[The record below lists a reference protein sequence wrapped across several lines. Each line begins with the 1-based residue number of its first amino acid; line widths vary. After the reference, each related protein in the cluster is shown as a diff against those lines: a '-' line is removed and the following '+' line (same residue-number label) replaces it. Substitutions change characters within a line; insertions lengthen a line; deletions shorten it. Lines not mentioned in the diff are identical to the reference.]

1 LKKRKGEGTGMKE
14 LLIKTRVQR
23 LPKPSLHQMTLVV
36 GLIVCMALLNGCA
49 SDAFVQNIK
58 SKSDLKPEEK
68 VLAGRFAC
76 FENDAPVH
84 CTRSGFYIFFNKA
97 GEPQSK
103 LFKPDDAGYVYIA
116 VTEGYYYFATLGKEG
131 KAGRDFIAD
140 LDPFPVVLVRSEDS
154 VVNFGT
160 LEVRFNE
167 GPGPKGSTAQ
177 RGGQGPKLF
186 MGRHIA
192 DYDVTRSEIASRIG
206 RLPGSISD
214 AKVESLQRVRR

>member
-1 LKKRKGEGTGMKE
+1 MKE
-14 LLIKTRVQR
+14 LSMR
-23 LPKPSLHQMTLVV
+23 MGV
-36 GLIVCMALLNGCA
+36 GLILSVALLSGCA
-49 SDAFVQNIK
+49 SDVFVQNIK

-103 LFKPDDAGYVYIA
+103 LFRPDDAGYVYIA

-154 VVNFGT
+154 VANFGT
-160 LEVRFNE
+160 LEVRFSE
-167 GPGPKGSTAQ
+167 SPGPKGSTAQ
-177 RGGQGPKLF
+177 SGGQGPKLF

-192 DYDVTRSEIASRIG
+192 NYDVTRSEIASRLG
-206 RLPGSISD
+206 KFAGSISD
-214 AKVESLQRVRR
+214 ASVESLQRGRR